1 MDESCRLLMFKGRKE
16 EGKEILAKI
25 IKETDPT
32 KMYYVEDE
40 QYIIKL
46 DNWISYI
53 NTEEQKEENKAKFK
67 IKDIFK
73 D

>member
-53 NTEEQKEENKAKFK
+53 NSEEQKE
-67 IKDIFK
+67 
-73 D
+73 